1 MKYVTLLLLS
11 GFFILLALVGASL
24 WKYNAISI
32 TGLELDTIEKIVSI
46 GTTVPTLIVALLL
59 YRRFSAS
66 QSLTDRQTK
75 EVMDLLD
82 RISEMTIV
90 VTPVMYDKDFFHH
103 FTMTDIRLKDFAIV
117 KESFRDYAKER
128 YKDYAYY
135 AEPNLHEVTEYLMY
149 LNSSLYLPKDIA
161 KKLELH
167 FSTGTYWWEG
177 EVKKKRKNKAFDVDI
192 MTRKYFNTRKQP
204 LDPDRVTCI
213 NIFALSEG
221 LQDVY
226 DTSVKWV
233 KKNNPDMFRRLNIEM
248 FD

>member
-1 MKYVTLLLLS
+1 MKYITLILLS
-11 GFFILLALVGASL
+11 GILIFLALMGASL

-82 RISEMTIV
+82 RISEMSIV
-90 VTPVMYDKDFFHH
+90 ILPPEFTKDYFHL
-103 FTMTDIRLKDFAIV
+103 FAITDIRLKDWAIV
-117 KESFRDYAKER
+117 KENFQDYAKER
-128 YKDYAYY
+128 YKDYEYY
-135 AEPNLHEVTEYLMY
+135 AEPNLHEVTEYLMH
-149 LNSSLYLPKDIA
+149 LSSSLYMPKNIA
-161 KKLELH
+161 KKLDLH
-167 FSTGTYWWEG
+167 FNTDTYWWEST
-177 EVKKKRKNKAFDVDI
+177 VKKRRKNKVFNVDI
-192 MTRKYFNTRKQP
+192 MTRKYFNTENYP
-204 LDPDRVTCI
+204 IDSNDIVCV

-226 DTSVKWV
+226 DTSVKWL

-248 FD
+248 FK